1 MPETIGYDDLVS
13 MLRAAAEQIRAN
25 KDRLGQLDSF
35 GGDGDHGTTMAR
47 GMGLIE
53 QAAADD
59 GSGQLAEL
67 LSSVSWAIMGV
78 DGGATGPLF
87 GMLFMGMSEAV
98 EGKDALDAAAA
109 AAMFESGL
117 AALQAN
123 TKAQP
128 GDKTMMDALVPAVA
142 ALRQAAG
149 EGADVATAMARAAQ
163 AADQGAQATTEMQA
177 RFGRA
182 KNLGEGSKGHPDPG
196 ATSMALLFQGFAE
209 ALGSA

>member
-1 MPETIGYDDLVS
+1 MRETIGYDDLVA
-13 MLRAAAEQIRAN
+13 MLRGAAEQVRAN
-25 KDRLGQLDSF
+25 KGQLSKLDSF

-59 GSGQLAEL
+59 SSGRLAEL
-67 LSSVSWAIMGV
+67 LSSVSWAIEGV

-87 GMLFMGMSEAV
+87 GMLFLGMSEAV

-123 TKAQP
+123 TKARP
-128 GDKTMMDALVPAVA
+128 GDKTMMDALVPAVE
-142 ALRQAAG
+142 ALRQAAD
-149 EGADVATAMARAAQ
+149 EGADIATAMARAAQ

-182 KNLGEGSKGHPDPG
+182 KNLGERSRGHPDPG
-196 ATSMALLFQGFAE
+196 ATSIALIFKGFAQ
-209 ALGSA
+209 ALEDA

>member
-1 MPETIGYDDLVS
+1 MRETIGYDDLVA
-13 MLRAAAEQIRAN
+13 MLRGAAEQVRAN
-25 KDRLGQLDSF
+25 KGQLSKLDSF

-59 GSGQLAEL
+59 SSGRLAEL
-67 LSSVSWAIMGV
+67 LSSVSWAIEGV

-87 GMLFMGMSEAV
+87 GMLFLGMSEAV

-123 TKAQP
+123 TKARP
-128 GDKTMMDALVPAVA
+128 GDKTMMDALVPAVET
-142 ALRQAAG
+142 LRQAAD
-149 EGADVATAMARAAQ
+149 EGADIATAMARAAQ
-163 AADQGAQATTEMQA
+163 AADQGAQATIEMQA

-182 KNLGEGSKGHPDPG
+182 KNLGERSRGHPDPG
-196 ATSMALLFQGFAE
+196 ATSIALIFKGFAQ
-209 ALGSA
+209 ALEDA